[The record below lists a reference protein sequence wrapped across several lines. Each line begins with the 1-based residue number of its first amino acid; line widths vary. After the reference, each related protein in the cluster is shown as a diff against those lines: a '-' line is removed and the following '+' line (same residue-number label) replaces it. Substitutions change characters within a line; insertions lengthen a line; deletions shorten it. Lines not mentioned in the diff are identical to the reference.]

1 MKKITKIIAFAAMI
15 LLTLC
20 LTACGGPNGGE
31 TPVQS
36 DPEMY
41 RAEVDSGITGGT
53 VRINGD
59 SCIGISVPAGTTL
72 QITVTPYEN
81 WVLESL
87 TVSNRWGRSVEV
99 TESDVSN
106 VFTFIMPHDDVTINA
121 EFSFHYPYP
130 APYTVTLGAENS
142 GYTVYKAVGDFDFDW
157 QTRSDSRMAMS
168 RTANDLLPTENEA
181 AEHYFSEYENTV
193 NDAVADFE
201 DALVNYNQAT
211 QDYLQPWLDNIK
223 AQNGKYDRQHIGQTL
238 EVIYNGSSFLF
249 TDLIKEIPRNIEGSS
264 NGGQRGLPV
273 RNVLCYSLE
282 AVFNEQYDKGFGFN
296 YSRMSARYDNKKQTA
311 INILTWRLGVSQED
325 LINDINGY
333 NCALVTQILDQRLTT
348 ALGYLNQD
356 KGTDFDLNLTK
367 KIINL
372 VGSTQAVT
380 ALHDVLQ
387 GSNGYVKGY
396 SLDNNMEDAVTYD
409 SEQ

>member
-1 MKKITKIIAFAAMI
+1 MIFKKFVKTI
-15 LLTLC
+15 LFILTVVGF
-20 LTACGGPNGGE
+20 TACGEPNGGE

-99 TESDVSN
+99 TASDISN

-142 GYTVYKAVGDFDFDW
+142 GYTVYKAVGGFDILNPQKVDNLW
-157 QTRSDSRMAMS
+157 
-168 RTANDLLPTENEA
+168 PTIAEA

-193 NDAVADFE
+193 NDAVADIE

-223 AQNGKYDRQHIGQTL
+223 AQNEKYDRQHIDQTL

-249 TDLIKEIPRNIEGSS
+249 TDLIKVIPTRRDRLAVCYLFEIIF
-264 NGGQRGLPV
+264 
-273 RNVLCYSLE
+273 NV
-282 AVFNEQYDKGFGFN
+282 QYNKGFGFN
-296 YSRMSARYDNKKQTA
+296 NNQMDTRYTNKKNHA
-311 INILTWRLGVSQED
+311 LNYLDLARLGLSQGD
-325 LINDINGY
+325 LINDIDDN
-333 NCALVTQILDQRLTT
+333 NCAQVVNILNQKLST
-348 ALGYLNQD
+348 ALNCLNQT
-356 KGTDFDLNLTK
+356 KGTNIDLSLTK

-380 ALHDVLQ
+380 AVCDLV
-387 GSNGYVKGY
+387 NGNIKRFY
-396 SLDNNMEDAVTYD
+396 LDDNMEDAITYD
-409 SEQ
+409 SE

>member
-1 MKKITKIIAFAAMI
+1 MIFKKFVKTIVFI
-15 LLTLC
+15 LTVVGF
-20 LTACGGPNGGE
+20 TACGSPNGGE
-31 TPVQS
+31 TPVQPES

-59 SCIGISVPAGTTL
+59 SCIGIGVPAGTTL

-142 GYTVYKAVGDFDFDW
+142 GYTVYKAVGDFNMIW
-157 QTRSDSRMAMS
+157 HTRAENSTPDS
-168 RTANDLLPTENEA
+168 TNYKPTENEA
-181 AEHYFSEYENTV
+181 AEHYFNEYENTV
-193 NDAVADFE
+193 NDAVADIE
-201 DALVNYNQAT
+201 DALDNYNQAT

-223 AQNGKYDRQHIGQTL
+223 AQNGKYDRQHIDQTL

-249 TDLIKEIPRNIEGSS
+249 TDLIKSIPLDFSNEGDESCE
-264 NGGQRGLPV
+264 RI
-273 RNVLCYSLE
+273 VLRYSIQ
-282 AVFNEQYDKGFGFN
+282 ADFNEQYKKGFGFN
-296 YSRMSARYDNKKQTA
+296 NNQMDTRYTNKKTTA
-311 INILTWRLGVSQED
+311 INKLKDRSGLSQGD
-325 LINDINGY
+325 LIDDIDSY
-333 NCALVTQILDQRLTT
+333 NCAQVINILNQKLST
-348 ALGYLNQD
+348 ALNYLNQT
-356 KGTDFDLNLTK
+356 KGTNIDMNIMK
-367 KIINL
+367 KAINL
-372 VGSTQAVT
+372 NGSTQAVT
-380 ALHDVLQ
+380 AVRDL
-387 GSNGYVKGY
+387 VKGNIKNY
-396 SLDNNMEDAVTYD
+396 ALDNNMENAITYV